1 MFSLQALDEPKT
13 ETYNTIQVF
22 ACIAMQISILFEYES
37 LIPALLYAKCSL
49 FLIYKS
55 HASIPIHITFCGLF
69 VFYLISCLSGWF
81 KNYPSGTK
89 IELHWGSIPPKE
101 FKR

>member
-13 ETYNTIQVF
+13 ETYNTIHVF

-55 HASIPIHITFCGLF
+55 QASIPIHITFCGLF
-69 VFYLISCLSGWF
+69 VVFFNFVFVRMVQKLS
-81 KNYPSGTK
+81 
-89 IELHWGSIPPKE
+89 
-101 FKR
+101 